1 MSQEPTRHLG
11 RSTTRYVVLVV
22 DCALSR
28 IPRNDGIRLIV
39 LTRLHLRSTTL
50 IHIVVSI
57 VNLAPLELSLG
68 VNTLIR
74 YVLLLLLLLVNER
87 LRHHKVEAA
96 TGTVVALGRLV
107 HIIEGVLL
115 AAPAHG
121 IALRGGWTG
130 GAFEVLLL

>member
-1 MSQEPTRHLG
+1 MALEPTRHLG
-11 RSTTRYVVLVV
+11 RSATRYVVLVV
-22 DCALSR
+22 DCALTR

-57 VNLAPLELSLG
+57 VNLARLELSLG

-107 HIIEGVLL
+107 HVEGVLL